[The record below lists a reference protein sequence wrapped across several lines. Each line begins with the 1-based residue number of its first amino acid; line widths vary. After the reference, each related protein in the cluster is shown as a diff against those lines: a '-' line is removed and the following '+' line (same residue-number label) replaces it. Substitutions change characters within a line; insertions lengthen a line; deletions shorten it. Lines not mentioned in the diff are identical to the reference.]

1 MRYKYKEENHFINF
15 DYDRITFRGSGKD
28 FFDYM
33 TNYFYI
39 WLVLFVLVS
48 SYFITTL
55 SDFLDGCFFEIGTII
70 FVIFLYAFIYAV
82 CKVPEILESMNKSD
96 FEVTSKGIHV
106 QSKKH
111 SLFVEKNDINTIRLR
126 EFGVVDGKQ
135 LCSIC
140 IVTYDPIRIGK
151 SIFKRSVF
159 YITGLLSIEEGT
171 KLFNEMNR
179 LLDIKN
185 D

>member
-1 MRYKYKEENHFINF
+1 MYYKYKEENHFINF

-39 WLVLFVLVS
+39 WLVLFILVS
-48 SYFITTL
+48 SYFMTTL
-55 SDFLDGCFFEIGTII
+55 SDFLDGCFFEIWTMI
-70 FVIFLYAFIYAV
+70 FVIFLYVFIYAV

-159 YITGLLSIEEGT
+159 QIAG
-171 KLFNEMNR
+171 
-179 LLDIKN
+179 
-185 D
+185 